1 MSDGKIVIDT
11 ELDDSGIEKGLKKTT
26 ESARSQASK
35 LAAEYRKHALA
46 VLENKVCLHLKL

>member
-46 VLENKVCLHLKL
+46 VLEKKVCLHLKL